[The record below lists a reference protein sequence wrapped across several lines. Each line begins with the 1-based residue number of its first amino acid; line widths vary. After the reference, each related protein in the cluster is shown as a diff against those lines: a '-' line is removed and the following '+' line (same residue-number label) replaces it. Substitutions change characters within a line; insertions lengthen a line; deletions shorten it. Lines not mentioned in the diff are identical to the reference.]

1 MTIENVHPGYSV
13 YKQCR
18 IKLLSQAVYYYGSC
32 RQSTTT
38 EPAGS
43 LLLDVVLYCHIYIHY
58 NLDVVLY
65 CHIYT
70 YIWYFEAHFNI
81 SNTWCHLNWNWPIFN
96 HCSGIFYFLW
106 TQVLRR
112 SSTCCFTSDVR
123 RVSFVLV
130 LSIYF
135 ALTRELREHKPLLY
149 P

>member
-1 MTIENVHPGYSV
+1 MYVLYCHV
-13 YKQCR
+13 YIHYNPDVVLYCH
-18 IKLLSQAVYYYGSC
+18 IYIHYN
-32 RQSTTT
+32 
-38 EPAGS
+38 
-43 LLLDVVLYCHIYIHY
+43 LDVVIYCHIYKHYNLDVVIYCHIYIHY

-96 HCSGIFYFLW
+96 HCSGIFHLLW

-130 LSIYF
+130 LSIHF
-135 ALTRELREHKPLLY
+135 SITRELRERKPLLY